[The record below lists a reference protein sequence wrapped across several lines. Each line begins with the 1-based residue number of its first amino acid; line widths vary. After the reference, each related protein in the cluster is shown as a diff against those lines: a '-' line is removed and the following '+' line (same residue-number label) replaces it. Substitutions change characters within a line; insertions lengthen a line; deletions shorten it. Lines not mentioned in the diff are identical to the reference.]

1 MAEHFAASP
10 NWTWYILGYFF
21 LGGVTGGTYAVATA
35 LRLWGAPEDERIA
48 RIGYLIAFPVL
59 LVCPI
64 LLTLDLGK
72 PLRFWHMLVSTTPDA
87 GGLMFKTV
95 SPMSVGS
102 WVLVIYGIFAFLSFV
117 EAFLGV
123 TNRTV
128 RVPRPWLLAFNCVGA
143 VLGLFV
149 ASYTGVL
156 LAVSNQPIWSDSWT
170 LGGLFLASGLTGSAA
185 LLAALAYHVRAVDTE
200 GRLERADG
208 LFAVL
213 ELAWI
218 VFLIVEVGIAGAL
231 SRLFQGGYP
240 ALWALVAIGLIAS
253 LLGLSRTR
261 LADVGA
267 RGGARLSYALGLAPA
282 VVILAGVFALRAAI
296 IFTAQV

>member
-10 NWTWYILGYFF
+10 SWTWYILGYFF
-21 LGGVTGGTYAVATA
+21 LGGVTGGTYAIATA
-35 LRLWGAPEDERIA
+35 LRLWGAPEDERVA
-48 RIGYLIAFPVL
+48 RMGYLIAFPVL

-72 PLRFWHMLVSTTPDA
+72 PLRFWHMLVSTTPGA
-87 GGLMFKTV
+87 GGLMFKAV

-102 WVLVIYGIFAFLSFV
+102 WALTLYGIFAFLSFI
-117 EAFLGV
+117 EALLAV
-123 TNRTV
+123 ANRPV
-128 RVPRPWLLAFNCVGA
+128 HVPRPWLLAFDCVGA

-185 LLAALAYHVRAVDTE
+185 LLAALAYYFRAADTE

-213 ELAWI
+213 ELAWLI
-218 VFLIVEVGIAGAL
+218 FLIVEVGIAGTL
-231 SRLFQGGYP
+231 SRLFHGGYP
-240 ALWALVAIGLIAS
+240 ALWALVALGLIAS
-253 LLGLSRTR
+253 LFSLTRTR
-261 LADVGA
+261 VVDLGA
-267 RGGARLSYALGLAPA
+267 RGSARLSYVLGWAPA
-282 VVILAGVFALRAAI
+282 VIILAGIFALRAAI
-296 IFTAQV
+296 IFTAQT